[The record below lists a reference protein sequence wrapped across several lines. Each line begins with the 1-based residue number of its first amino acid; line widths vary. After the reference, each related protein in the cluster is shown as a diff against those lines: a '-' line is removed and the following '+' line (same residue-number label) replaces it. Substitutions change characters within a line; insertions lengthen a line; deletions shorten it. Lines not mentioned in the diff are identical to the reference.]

1 MKVLALILALASPVS
16 AEASSTNPLQKTMSM
31 LKDLV
36 SKTMDEDAA
45 AKKAYEELTVYCDKT
60 AKNFQFEIKTE
71 KAKISDLNAVI
82 EKETSEGA
90 ALQAKVEEL
99 SGSISEAEAQLTDAT
114 GVRKKEAEDFA
125 AESKELQETISML
138 ERAIAILE
146 REMSKGESSELQLER
161 SRSLTQ
167 VFGALVQASAFSSAD
182 AARLTSFVQ
191 NANADSLDDE
201 ELGAPAA
208 EAYKSHSSTIVET
221 LEDLLDKAKKQLDD
235 AQMEETK
242 SRQNFEKL
250 EQSLKDEMKYSTAEM
265 DAAKKGQ
272 QECQEAKAAAA
283 GDLERVSKELTE
295 DKKGLTDLESDC
307 VTKAK
312 DYEEESASRKEE
324 LAALNKALEILS
336 DTATGAASQTYE
348 LAQQAPAFVQVGR
361 SQSRSAMTFRSQAK
375 AHMRATSSSS
385 IRVVRFVRHLAEHAG
400 SKQMVLLAERLD
412 SLVQAA
418 ATAGA
423 DPFGKVR
430 GLIQD
435 LIARLEKEA
444 SADAQHKA
452 YCDKEMAE
460 TKEKKEE
467 KTDEIEKLTTKIDS
481 KTAEGA
487 KLKEEVA
494 AIQKELAT
502 LTLEQAEADKLRQE
516 ENELFLKNKPEME
529 AGIEGVKLALK
540 VLREYYGSSEES
552 ESKGTSTGIIGML
565 EVVESDFT
573 KGLAEMMAAEE
584 AAAQVYDKETK
595 ENAIIKATKEQDV
608 KYKTKQSVELDKA
621 VAELTS
627 DRASVQEELDAVSEA
642 LAKLEDMCIAKAEPY
657 AERVARRAAEISG
670 LKEAL
675 EILEGETAF
684 VQRKSSRRKL
694 RGASHSLEVPK
705 FDKEA
710 VEEDWH
716 TEWRQGNPPSYE
728 EIMKNKKESPQPEA
742 DVSDVDPKVPKEDG
756 EHVFDKGGFKDD
768 WHSEWRQGDFPSYK
782 ETYENGEAASQY
794 EDRQSDGKPS
804 AVGSGLP

>member
-1 MKVLALILALASPVS
+1 MKPGWAYLCVCGILAVAQAQS
-16 AEASSTNPLQKTMSM
+16 PLQKVLSLLTN
-31 LKDLV
+31 LE
-36 SKTMDEDAA
+36 SKIVQEGAE
-45 AKKAYEELTVYCDKT
+45 AKTAYEELTQWCKEGVRDLQYD
-60 AKNFQFEIKTE
+60 IKTRKSE
-71 KAKISDLNAVI
+71 ITELKACAEAAASQIAA
-82 EKETSEGA
+82 GA
-90 ALQAKVEEL
+90 TKVEEL
-99 SGSISEAEAQLTDAT
+99 AASISSNEADLKAAT
-114 GVRKKEAEDFA
+114 GIREKEAADFKA
-125 AESKELQETISML
+125 ADAELVDIVNVL
-138 ERAIAILE
+138 ERAIGLLE
-146 REMSKGESSELQLER
+146 REMKKHSPVLV
-161 SRSLTQ
+161 Q
-167 VFGALVQASAFSSAD
+167 VQQASDLAGALRVMLD
-182 AARLTSFVQ
+182 AAMIGSQDVQKLTALMQSSKS
-191 NANADSLDDE
+191 AEESGDDDD
-201 ELGAPAA
+201 LGAPDPTV
-208 EAYKSHSSTIVET
+208 YKGHSGGIIDT

-608 KYKTKQSVELDKA
+608 KYKSQEASGLEKA
-621 VAELTS
+621 VAEHSS
-627 DRASVQEELDAVSEA
+627 DREGLQTELSAVLEYSEKLVEECV
-642 LAKLEDMCIAKAEPY
+642 AKPETYEDRK
-657 AERVARRAAEISG
+657 ARRAAEIAG

-675 EILEGETAF
+675 TYLEAPAALIQQG
-684 VQRKSSRRKL
+684 SR
-694 RGASHSLEVPK
+694 SHSGARRLR
-705 FDKEA
+705 A
-710 VEEDWH
+710 N
-716 TEWRQGNPPSYE
+716 R
-728 EIMKNKKESPQPEA
+728 M
-742 DVSDVDPKVPKEDG
+742 
-756 EHVFDKGGFKDD
+756 
-768 WHSEWRQGDFPSYK
+768 
-782 ETYENGEAASQY
+782 
-794 EDRQSDGKPS
+794 
-804 AVGSGLP
+804 